1 LNEGVKG
8 LATDERG
15 NLYVAAT
22 VNEPAFSGTQ
32 CALSPRPAGNT
43 EVFLLEFTFAEH

>member
-1 LNEGVKG
+1 MDIL
-8 LATDERG
+8 TMT
-15 NLYVAAT
+15 T

-43 EVFLLEFTFAEH
+43 EAFLLEVTFAEH